1 MKIEKRSRGDVTIL
15 EVEGKITIGKGDV
28 ALRDAVHQALGE
40 GAKKIVM
47 NLGSV
52 STVDSSG
59 VGELVSAFTT
69 VTNRGGRLKLLNRPA
84 LAVVGSRNATAQGLA
99 NADAFATSLSATEL
113 REHLFSE
120 DAGALRLVEA
130 NVPRPVFETLLAFRR
145 AGASGVLTYHALHA
159 ARLLSK

>member
-28 ALRDAVHQALGE
+28 ALRDAVHQTLGD

-52 STVDSSG
+52 STIDSSG

-69 VTNRGGRLKLLNRPA
+69 VTNRGGRLKLLNLPPKVNDILQITQLITVFEVFDNEDEA
-84 LAVVGSRNATAQGLA
+84 VGS
-99 NADAFATSLSATEL
+99 F
-113 REHLFSE
+113 
-120 DAGALRLVEA
+120 
-130 NVPRPVFETLLAFRR
+130 
-145 AGASGVLTYHALHA
+145 
-159 ARLLSK
+159 